1 MKRAL
6 QRLAIRTQFPPFI
19 WLYQAVYRLAIRLCL
34 RRFRAMGGV
43 RAVYLR
49 RGLVSGEPFYG
60 LSDIDLLV
68 LIDAEHARRLTSRLE
83 YQYDLIRQLF
93 PMLAEGELAIYT
105 VRSLQLLYKYSAF
118 YRQRFDR
125 GRREWQRL
133 YGEDIFAHVPPAAQG
148 TAVPAVH
155 ELGPAWHYLS
165 QELSP
170 QDERPLYLRKY
181 VAFKWLA
188 DTARTALAA
197 QGETAHLSRQM
208 ALRQASTLFPAIATT
223 LQNVSGF
230 RHKLLACDP
239 IPINEVLASYV
250 QLARAAL
257 ATQAHIP
264 CFHRP
269 LRIGA
274 PQVGETGVYLR
285 QESLALIEQVADSL
299 DSTQRAILVPRLNLT
314 PLAQLGMDVSQL
326 AGATMDAFDLVLVG
340 ERLPAMQTLRA
351 FTEHLSVLRPA
362 LDVYFCDGQ
371 LALAL
376 QTVQGWPIRTPNQEP
391 EFFALLSSP
400 QPLRGR
406 VEIAGSVELQRPF
419 AHADALLQR
428 AKSWLA
434 LFQTG
439 DAFRLPVLGFWALF
453 WEAGRAA
460 WMATQ
465 SANSIIDMPT
475 GSAQLVEALCAWTP
489 QAEPVLRQIH
499 EEYLRTVRD
508 QPSEAIRYVYWAG
521 QYARQ
526 LGALL
531 DSPAPSD
538 LKPQT
543 APRIKLTIS
552 VVIATRNRAALLD
565 KALASLLGQV
575 RRPDQVVVVDNASSD
590 HTLSVARSYAGALNM
605 TVIREEKVG
614 VSHARNAG
622 LAAATGDIVASMDD
636 DCEADPC
643 WLEELERPFLKD
655 PRIGAVGGR
664 IEPVEGQRG
673 LVARFYR
680 SRMQSNPAHR
690 PEQKGAQ

>member
-19 WLYQAVYRLAIRLCL
+19 WLYRAVYRLAIRLCL

-68 LIDAEHARRLTSRLE
+68 LIDEEHARRLTSRVQ

-105 VRSLQLLYKYSAF
+105 VRRFQLLYKYSAF

-125 GRREWQRL
+125 GRQEWQRL
-133 YGEDIFAHVPPAAQG
+133 HGEDMFLHLPSTAEG
-148 TAVPAVH
+148 TALPMVQ

-170 QDERPLYLRKY
+170 HDERPLYLRKY

-197 QGETAHLSRQM
+197 QGETAHLTRQM
-208 ALRQASTLFPAIATT
+208 ALRQASTLFPASATT

-230 RHKLLACDP
+230 RHKLLASDP
-239 IPINEVLASYV
+239 IPVNEVLASYV
-250 QLARAAL
+250 QLAHAAL
-257 ATQAHIP
+257 AKQTYTP
-264 CFHRP
+264 CFHRL

-299 DSTQRAILVPRLNLT
+299 DSSQRAILVPRLNLT
-314 PLAQLGMDVSQL
+314 PLAQLGMDVAQL
-326 AGATMDAFDLVLVG
+326 AGATMDAFDLVLLG

-351 FTEHLSVLRPA
+351 VTECLSVLRPA
-362 LDVYFCDGQ
+362 VDVYFCDGH

-376 QTVQGWPIRTPNQEP
+376 QTVQGWPIRASNQEP
-391 EFFALLSSP
+391 EFFALLSSS
-400 QPLRGR
+400 QPLIGR
-406 VEIAGSVELQRPF
+406 LEVAGSAELQRPF

-460 WMATQ
+460 WLAAQ
-465 SANSIIDMPT
+465 SANSIIDVPT

-489 QAEPVLRQIH
+489 RAEPVLRQIH
-499 EEYLRTVRD
+499 QEYLRTVRD
-508 QPSEAIRYVYWAG
+508 QPSEAIRYIHWAG
-521 QYARQ
+521 QYAQQ

-531 DSPAPSD
+531 ASPAPSD

-543 APRIKLTIS
+543 APRSELTIS
-552 VVIATRNRAALLD
+552 VVIATRNRAALLN

-575 RRPDQVVVVDNASSD
+575 RRPDQVVVIDNASSD
-590 HTLSVARSYAGALNM
+590 DTLSVARSYSGALKM
-605 TVIREEKVG
+605 TVICEEKVG

-643 WLEELERPFLKD
+643 WLQELERPFLKD
-655 PRIGAVGGR
+655 PGIGAVGGR
-664 IEPVEGQRG
+664 VDPVEGQQG
-673 LVARFYR
+673 LVARFYH
-680 SRMQSNPAHR
+680 SRMQPNPAHR
-690 PEQKGAQ
+690 CERKGVQ

>member
-19 WLYQAVYRLAIRLCL
+19 WLYQAFYRLAIRLCL
-34 RRFRAMGGV
+34 RRFTAMSGV

-68 LIDAEHARRLTSRLE
+68 LIDAEHARRLTSRLQ
-83 YQYDLIRQLF
+83 YQYNLIGRLF

-105 VRSLQLLYKYSAF
+105 LRRLQLLYKYSAF

-133 YGEDIFAHVPPAAQG
+133 YGEDIFLHLPPAAEG
-148 TAVPAVH
+148 TAVPTVD

-188 DTARTALAA
+188 DTARIALAA
-197 QGETAHLSRQM
+197 RGETAHLPRQM
-208 ALRQASTLFPAIATT
+208 ALRQASTHFPRIATT
-223 LQNVSGF
+223 LQRVSEYQH
-230 RHKLLACDP
+230 RLLASDAMP
-239 IPINEVLASYV
+239 VDEILTSYV
-250 QLARAAL
+250 DLARAAL
-257 ATQAHIP
+257 DAQTHTP
-264 CFHRP
+264 CVHLP

-274 PQVGETGVYLR
+274 PQVGETGVYVR
-285 QESLALIEQVADSL
+285 KESLALIEQVVDHLESR
-299 DSTQRAILVPRLNLT
+299 QRAILVPRLNLV

-326 AGATMDAFDLVLVG
+326 AGATMDAFDLVLLG
-340 ERLPAMQTLRA
+340 ERLPPMRTLRA
-351 FTEHLSVLRPA
+351 FIERLSVLRPA
-362 LDVYFCDGQ
+362 VDVYFCDGR

-400 QPLRGR
+400 QPSTNRL
-406 VEIAGSVELQRPF
+406 ELADTVELQRPF
-419 AHADALLQR
+419 AHADALQQR

-460 WMATQ
+460 WMAAQ
-465 SANSIIDMPT
+465 STSAIIDVPT
-475 GSAQLVEALCAWTP
+475 GSAQLVEGLCAWTP
-489 QAEPVLRQIH
+489 NVEPVLRQIH
-499 EEYLRTVRD
+499 EEYRKAVRD
-508 QPSEAIRYVYWAG
+508 QPSEAIRYIHWAG
-521 QYARQ
+521 QYAQQ
-526 LGALL
+526 LDALL

-538 LKPQT
+538 LKLQI
-543 APRIKLTIS
+543 APRSVLTIS
-552 VVIATRNRAALLD
+552 VVIVTRNRAALLN
-565 KALASLLGQV
+565 KALASLVGQV

-590 HTLSVARSYAGALNM
+590 DTLLVARSYSGTLNM
-605 TVIREEKVG
+605 TVIREDIVG
-614 VSHARNAG
+614 IPQARNAG
-622 LAAATGDIVASMDD
+622 LAAATGDIVASIDD
-636 DCEADPC
+636 DCEAAPL
-643 WLEELERPFLKD
+643 WLAELERPFLKD
-655 PRIGAVGGR
+655 PCIGAVGGR
-664 IEPVEGQRG
+664 VEPVQGQQG

-680 SRMQSNPAHR
+680 SRMQPVPAGR
-690 PEQKGAQ
+690 RAYRGVQ